1 VSGLPDRTNQDSDL
15 EHVQL
20 TGATECSLRAATTA
34 EESALESRPDRRLGA
49 RSPWPSP
56 SRSVIPD
63 RQPGAT

>member
-20 TGATECSLRAATTA
+20 TGATECSLRAAPTA

-49 RSPWPSP
+49 RSP
-56 SRSVIPD
+56 
-63 RQPGAT
+63 